1 MEIKDE
7 NSFGVILTYPILMA
21 VGFIKHETVIIK
33 TNNYI
38 LGDFRINDALGR
50 FSYKGELLPQINYL
64 DELNKIYFEKTGKN
78 LTFNSTSSGGRTRI
92 SSDTTS

>member
-21 VGFIKHETVIIK
+21 VGFIKHETAIVK

-38 LGDFRINDALGR
+38 LGDFIINDALGR
-50 FSYKGELLPQINYL
+50 FSYKGELLPKITYL
-64 DELNKIYFEKTGKN
+64 DEFNKVYFEKTGEYLK
-78 LTFNSTSSGGRTRI
+78 LTFNSTEGQNRT
-92 SSDTTS
+92 DTLSQ